1 MAHKFGIPCS
11 GAACFTCD
19 QLRQRRQI
27 QAALRQPSPE
37 LLRVIQTRMLI
48 PTLKD
53 ICKSTHSRLLH
64 AEWVDHPPPEAVV
77 YAPSQRYFLRM
88 CRAAHGDDGGV
99 NVPVVQ
105 KDMIALFQVLCAF
118 DRLSVAAAAR
128 LKVWIRE
135 LSVSDDL
142 LFRKLMQFPMAY
154 ECLQEKD
161 PLLASEKL
169 RVFMLDPSP
178 YNWNPARLV
187 HDWYAC
193 GTDDRCLAFA
203 KGLQRDIALGR
214 SSGNAYRKHEALEI
228 LIGLIKAT
236 GTTARRTAAAMA
248 FHPRLGAQSGLGELP
263 ADVLSLIVSL
273 AEPVPMLCWADLF
286 KGS

>member
-27 QAALRQPSPE
+27 QAALRHPSPE
-37 LLRVIQTRMLI
+37 LLRVIQTKMLI

-64 AEWVDHPPPEAVV
+64 KEWIDAPPPEAVV

-88 CRAAHGDDGGV
+88 CRAAHGGEGGV
-99 NVPVVQ
+99 NVPAVQ
-105 KDMIALFQVLCAF
+105 KDMVALFQVLCAF
-118 DRLSVAAAAR
+118 DRLGVEAAAR
-128 LKVWIRE
+128 LKVCIRE
-135 LSVSDDL
+135 VCVSDDL
-142 LFRKLMQFPMAY
+142 LFRKLMQFPMAF

-161 PLLASEKL
+161 PLLVSERL
-169 RVFMLDPSP
+169 RLFMLDPSP

-187 HDWYAC
+187 KDWYAC
-193 GTDDRCLAFA
+193 GTDDRCLALA

-214 SSGNAYRKHEALEI
+214 SSGNAYRKHEALEV

-263 ADVLSLIVSL
+263 GDLVAAIVSL
-273 AEPVPMLCWADLF
+273 AEPAPMLCWVDVL
-286 KGS
+286 KSP